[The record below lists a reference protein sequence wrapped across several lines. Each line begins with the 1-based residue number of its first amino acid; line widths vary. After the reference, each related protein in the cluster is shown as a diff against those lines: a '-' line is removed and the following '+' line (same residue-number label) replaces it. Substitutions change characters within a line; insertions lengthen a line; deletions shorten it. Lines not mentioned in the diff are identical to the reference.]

1 MIDTVLVE
9 STPRVVQIALLA
21 DGELVEYH
29 VDRRG
34 RGHHEG
40 DVFVCRVT
48 RVVPGLKAAF
58 VDLGNGVSGFL
69 PARDAHREDGAT
81 PDINRLV
88 HEGQTVVVAIAKLA
102 TAEKGPKV
110 TRRFAD
116 HDGAVTH
123 AAARLKPPALVQRS
137 DQRLTR
143 LIDRLDKAHII
154 VDCPAKYARLRQ
166 RVDPERLDYHQGVT
180 PLFAMADIEDQVER
194 ALTPTVDL
202 PSGARVV
209 FEPVRTLTAI
219 DVDVASAGERTADP
233 LAVNLE
239 AAAVIA
245 RQIRLRNIG
254 GLIVIDFLNMTGED
268 KAGRLADAMRQA
280 VANDPAQ
287 VALVGPSRFGLIE
300 MARERRG
307 DPLAGALGSAVER
320 AADQLVRELR
330 RTAAHGAGTLE
341 VRASPAVVAEFQRGS
356 GGQDVASWIGRRLE
370 VEIESERADHAFLVT
385 AL

>member
-34 RGHHEG
+34 RGHREG
-40 DVFVCRVT
+40 DIFVGRVT

-58 VDLGNGVSGFL
+58 VDLGNGVAGFL
-69 PARDAHREDGAT
+69 PARDAHREDGAA

-88 HEGQTVVVAIAKLA
+88 HEGQTVVVAINKLA
-102 TAEKGPKV
+102 TAEKGPKI

-116 HDGAVTH
+116 PDGAVAD
-123 AAARLKPPALVQRS
+123 AAARLKPPALVKRRHQPLR
-137 DQRLTR
+137 RL
-143 LIDRLDKAHII
+143 LDRVGDAHII
-154 VDCPAKYARLRQ
+154 VDCPAKFARLRQ

-180 PLFAMADIEDQVER
+180 PLFAMAEIDEQVDQ
-194 ALTPTVDL
+194 ALTRAVAL
-202 PSGARVV
+202 PSGARIV

-219 DVDVASAGERTADP
+219 DVDVASAGEGVADP
-233 LAVNLE
+233 LTVNLE

-245 RQIRLRNIG
+245 RQIRLRNLG
-254 GLIVIDFLNMTGED
+254 GLIVVDFLNMKGED
-268 KAGRLADAMRQA
+268 KARRLADAMRQA
-280 VANDPAQ
+280 VADDPLE

-307 DPLAGALGSAVER
+307 DPLSGALGSAVER

-330 RTAAHGAGTLE
+330 RTAVHGAGTLE

-356 GGQDVASWIGRRLE
+356 GGQDVASWVGRRLE

>member
-1 MIDTVLVE
+1 MVDTVLVE

-29 VDRRG
+29 IDRRG
-34 RGHHEG
+34 RGHREG
-40 DVFVCRVT
+40 DIFVGRVT

-69 PARDAHREDGAT
+69 PARDAHREDGAA

-88 HEGQTVVVAIAKLA
+88 HEGQPVIVAITKLA
-102 TAEKGPKV
+102 TADKGPKI
-110 TRRFAD
+110 TRRFDDAD
-116 HDGAVTH
+116 GSVAK
-123 AAARLKPPALVQRS
+123 AAAGLKPPSLVQRRN
-137 DQRLTR
+137 QPLRRL
-143 LIDRLDKAHII
+143 LDRLGNAQII
-154 VDCPAKYARLRQ
+154 VDCPAKFARLRQ
-166 RVDPERLDYHQGVT
+166 HVDSERLDYHQGVT
-180 PLFAMADIEDQVER
+180 PLFAMADIDEQVDQ
-194 ALTPTVDL
+194 ALAPTVNL

-209 FEPVRTLTAI
+209 FEAARTLTAI
-219 DVDVASAGERTADP
+219 DVDLAAAGERAADP
-233 LAVNLE
+233 LTVNLE
-239 AAAVIA
+239 AAAAIA
-245 RQIRLRNIG
+245 RQIRLRNLG
-254 GLIVIDFLNMTGED
+254 GLIVIDFLNMKGED
-268 KAGRLADAMRQA
+268 KARRLAETMRRA
-280 VANDPAQ
+280 VANDPVE

-320 AADQLVRELR
+320 AADQLVRALR
-330 RTAAHGAGTLE
+330 QTAAHGAGTLE

-370 VEIESERADHAFLVT
+370 VEIESERADHAFLVS